1 MQKTLVKCTGYIGDV
16 LFASSIAKKL
26 KEESQTNLEIHYSI
40 PVVQPL
46 ELLYNNPYIDKV
58 LLHNDVDQSIYDSV
72 INIPLVDQSITPPR
86 QFQQAAGVTNI
97 DDEFKVYTN
106 SAFDYAAEQ
115 AFKETKDKGIKV
127 ITWMSNWEERSFL
140 FTEEQYKAGV
150 DVPNLGYG
158 GSHRDIKYII
168 ENLADKYALLEV
180 GFTNGVNQFA
190 TGLNTAA
197 TYSFTASLIKASDY
211 FIGAEGGL
219 ANLASGVGTK
229 TIITGDFVHQLYGWN
244 GVIKKIKEP
253 KLGPEFYFKNV
264 GHITLNP
271 YLNDKAVVEQIKTII
286 K

>member
-106 SAFDYAAEQ
+106 PAFDYAAEQ

>member
-86 QFQQAAGVTNI
+86 QFQQAAGVNNI

-106 SAFDYAAEQ
+106 PAFDYAAEQ

-271 YLNDKAVVEQIKTII
+271 YLNDKAVVEHIKTII

>member
-72 INIPLVDQSITPPR
+72 INIPLVDQAITPPR
-86 QFQQAAGVTNI
+86 QFQQAAGVANI

-106 SAFDYAAEQ
+106 PAFDYAAEQ

>member
-46 ELLYNNPYIDKV
+46 ELLFNNPYIDKV

-86 QFQQAAGVTNI
+86 QFQQAAGVANI

-106 SAFDYAAEQ
+106 PAFDYAAEQ

>member
-1 MQKTLVKCTGYIGDV
+1 MAKAFYFDSAGLLEATINDGTFSGTSWSDS
-16 LFASSIAKKL
+16 ASM
-26 KEESQTNLEIHYSI
+26 TNE
-40 PVVQPL
+40 QR
-46 ELLYNNPYIDKV
+46 
-58 LLHNDVDQSIYDSV
+58 
-72 INIPLVDQSITPPR
+72 LVDQSITPPR

-106 SAFDYAAEQ
+106 PAFDYAAEQ